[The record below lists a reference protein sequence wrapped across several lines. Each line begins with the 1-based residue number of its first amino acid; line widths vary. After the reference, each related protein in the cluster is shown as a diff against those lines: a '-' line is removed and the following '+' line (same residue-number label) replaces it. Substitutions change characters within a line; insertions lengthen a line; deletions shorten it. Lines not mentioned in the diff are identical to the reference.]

1 MKGYSDGE
9 NLHVTFEREEST
21 QLVFLLMIAKQ
32 RIMDLLE
39 KEDNEKLREKLKK
52 ALKETEEFMDKLSL
66 IAHKFKDEG
75 SVMITEKI
83 DKLYR
88 SKKMSQKLW
97 KAWLD
102 LCLTLDGIELD
113 EKDRQ
118 LIDSHLEEILSL
130 TYDFKEE
137 SSEE

>member
-1 MKGYSDGE
+1 
-9 NLHVTFEREEST
+9 
-21 QLVFLLMIAKQ
+21 
-32 RIMDLLE
+32 
-39 KEDNEKLREKLKK
+39 
-52 ALKETEEFMDKLSL
+52 
-66 IAHKFKDEG
+66 
-75 SVMITEKI
+75 MITEKI

-88 SKKMSQKLW
+88 SKKMPTKLW

-118 LIDSHLEEILSL
+118 LIDLHMEEILSL

-137 SSEE
+137 PSE